1 MNGKSFKELRVAY
14 NEYVAKSY
22 AYLKAMI
29 CQREEEMKEA
39 VRAYKEAMANL
50 GFSEEQMK
58 ACIDGDAAMVSSIIE
73 DVDVPDI
80 PEALEVPL
88 DNEEEPQ
95 ALPEPTWEK
104 GDVTLVEE
112 EDSINSESKEEEE
125 SKVETASVWDH
136 PALTA
141 PYNPVTATKSEEPAV
156 PEKTPIEIADEG
168 LPSLEDLLSDD
179 TEYKEYYAP
188 TSPVKKSNRT
198 LPTMDEL
205 LSGKPINRIL
215 CMGSEVPDDKAY
227 KQHYRICHV
236 DGIIPTELA
245 SGQTIIY
252 IPPGHPVAA

>member
-1 MNGKSFKELRVAY
+1 MNGKSFEELRVAY

-39 VRAYKEAMANL
+39 VRAYKAAMTNL

-73 DVDVPDI
+73 DVDVPAI
-80 PEALEVPL
+80 PEALDVPQ

-112 EDSINSESKEEEE
+112 EDSINSDGKEEEE
-125 SKVETASVWDH
+125 SKAETASVWDH

-141 PYNPVTATKSEEPAV
+141 PYNPVTATKSEAPT
-156 PEKTPIEIADEG
+156 PEKTSMENADG
-168 LPSLEDLLSDD
+168 DLPSLEDLLSDD
-179 TEYKEYYAP
+179 PEYKAFYH
-188 TSPVKKSNRT
+188 PVTPMKKNS
-198 LPTMDEL
+198 LPTMGEL
-205 LSGKPINRIL
+205 LSGEPINRIL
-215 CMGSEVPDDKAY
+215 CLGNEVPNDKAY
-227 KQHYRICHV
+227 KQHYRISHV
-236 DGIIPTELA
+236 DGIIPTETA
-245 SGQTIIY
+245 TGQTIIY
-252 IPPGHPVAA
+252 IPPAPSMAA